1 MADMHAGKYDLTRG
15 NVTKTML
22 SFAWPFILG
31 NLFQQLYNITD
42 TMIVGRFLGTG
53 SLAAVG
59 AAYTLMTFITSVII
73 GLCLGCGTI
82 FSHLSGAGD
91 YSKLRRCIYISF
103 ASIGLFSILLN
114 AASSA
119 FITPILHFINIPD
132 DILGIT
138 EDYTLIVTFG
148 IVFIFIYNFYTSLL
162 RSIGNSAVPLIFLI
176 ISVALNIGLD
186 LLFIVSFNWGIK
198 GAALAT
204 VISQFL
210 SAVWV
215 FAFLTGR
222 QTLVRLRIAH
232 MKIAVQRLKKI
243 VGLGLSGFMMQA
255 TNSVVQ
261 IACNNTLQAGGAAY
275 QAALEERLEELI
287 RQVEGAGETAVLVTL
302 ESGEERVY
310 ALDTQTGRDQTQ
322 QTHVLLDDGTALE
335 QTVCP
340 PTVCGVAV
348 VCDGGGQV
356 SVQARITSLLSA
368 LLDVPANRICVEQRR
383 GQPGI

>member
-1 MADMHAGKYDLTRG
+1 MHAGKYDLTRG

-176 ISVALNIGLD
+176 ISVVLNIGLD
-186 LLFIVSFNWGIK
+186 LLFIVSFNRGIK

-204 VISQFL
+204 VISQAVAAAGLALWTWRKASHLLPARKDMKFDMGMMKEIL
-210 SAVWV
+210 SYS
-215 FAFLTGR
+215 FLTCTQQSVMNFGILMVQGLVNSFGTAVMAAFSAAVKIDSFAYMPVQDFGNAFSTFIAQNFGAGR
-222 QTLVRLRIAH
+222 NDR
-232 MKIAVQRLKKI
+232 
-243 VGLGLSGFMMQA
+243 
-255 TNSVVQ
+255 
-261 IACNNTLQAGGAAY
+261 
-275 QAALEERLEELI
+275 I
-287 RQVEGAGETAVLVTL
+287 RQGIK
-302 ESGEERVY
+302 
-310 ALDTQTGRDQTQ
+310 
-322 QTHVLLDDGTALE
+322 
-335 QTVCP
+335 
-340 PTVCGVAV
+340 
-348 VCDGGGQV
+348 GQ
-356 SVQARITSLLSA
+356 S
-368 LLDVPANRICVEQRR
+368 P
-383 GQPGI
+383 